1 MFSQPVP
8 WNYVMLPP
16 GMMQPPPPSTQ
27 ADTLKAILSMAG
39 KPQVPIESKPIVKKR
54 VIHNVLKPPLYIST
68 ERREIS
74 PNVFAKEVTDPTVP
88 ESDEFR
94 TYFLCGD
101 CDSKRL
107 FRKVA
112 SLVKHRQTAHEET
125 QLVASENL
133 DQLVVAA
140 RSTLESLSLEELQA
154 ECEKVQIFSKHVD
167 KRELIEIYL
176 SRITGVEATQAPS
189 AIEDTQYI
197 EVSFADQPPLPAREL
212 SLSDLSRKSSEIL
225 KRFPGISSG
234 LLAIALVA
242 DAIPRESELDSIAIQ
257 TSQFTESIGI
267 QTDTN
272 PIPIT
277 SKRKPPEKTKI
288 PKSKKPPP
296 TSDRRSERLAFHY
309 KKKKK
314 RT

>member
-1 MFSQPVP
+1 
-8 WNYVMLPP
+8 MLPP
-16 GMMQPPPPSTQ
+16 GMMQPPPSTQ
-27 ADTLKAILSMAG
+27 ADTLKALLSMAG
-39 KPQVPIESKPIVKKR
+39 KPQVQIESKPIVKKR
-54 VIHNVLKPPLYIST
+54 VIHNVLKPPLYISS
-68 ERREIS
+68 ERREIAS
-74 PNVFAKEVTDPTVP
+74 NIFAKEVTDPTVA

-94 TYFLCGD
+94 TYFVCGD

-112 SLVKHRQTAHEET
+112 SLAKHRQTAHEET
-125 QLVASENL
+125 QNL

-176 SRITGVEATQAPS
+176 SRITGVEDTQAPP
-189 AIEDTQYI
+189 AIEDTQYV
-197 EVSFADQPPLPAREL
+197 EVSLADQPPLPVREF
-212 SLSDLSRKSSEIL
+212 SLSDLTRKSTEIL
-225 KRFPGISSG
+225 KRFPGIPSG

-257 TSQFTESIGI
+257 ASQLTDSIGI
-267 QTDTN
+267 QTDSL
-272 PIPIT
+272 PEPP
-277 SKRKPPEKTKI
+277 KRKTPEKTKI
-288 PKSKKPPP
+288 SGSKKLPLLLE
-296 TSDRRSERLAFHY
+296 RRSERLAFHY

-314 RT
+314 KT